1 MWKYFPST
9 DKDMQVV
16 EKNVRKKSLNT
27 WYEAQLLTDNGKSKR
42 VYCYISP
49 RVSHLEWVH
58 VHVYVCIVTNLL
70 LAKNGETQLFNGASI
85 VQIH

>member
-1 MWKYFPST
+1 MDFAATLILYYIESTYARDYYLRST

-49 RVSHLEWVH
+49 RVRKGV
-58 VHVYVCIVTNLL
+58 
-70 LAKNGETQLFNGASI
+70 K
-85 VQIH
+85 

>member
-1 MWKYFPST
+1 MPYTCIFVPST

-49 RVSHLEWVH
+49 RVRECMATLTYSILCEEIVH
-58 VHVYVCIVTNLL
+58 S
-70 LAKNGETQLFNGASI
+70 F
-85 VQIH
+85 